1 MRKFIFLM
9 LLLSSRLILSQVT
22 STNQSEPTKCVPVS
36 QVTEIY
42 KGLKQN
48 EQLKKLLYTA
58 QETIDN
64 SNALISSQRKMNAKL
79 SEESEAKSE
88 LIKNLKDLNQNDKY
102 LCDIQKKTL
111 QNQIKYLEE
120 YKKKE
125 SRKSFWNGVKIGGV
139 SVVALGIATFVLV
152 NN

>member
-1 MRKFIFLM
+1 M
-9 LLLSSRLILSQVT
+9 SSRLILSQIT
-22 STNQSEPTKCVPVS
+22 STNQSETTKCIPVS

-64 SNALISSQRKMNAKL
+64 SNALISSQRKMNTKL

-88 LIKNLKDLNQNDKY
+88 VINNLKDLNQNDKV

-120 YKKKE
+120 DKKKE
-125 SRKSFWNGVKIGGV
+125 YRRSFWNGVKIGGI